1 MRKIR
6 SKRGFTLGETLTAIA
21 IAALLAP
28 VCLFGITASTR
39 AMHAA
44 STRMRANALADTAA
58 PQIKNEI
65 RFAKNPSDAI
75 ASLNDYTASL
85 GDLSVEAL
93 TFEKRPNGS
102 VVFRFTVAG
111 ISYAYETMP
120 LNRDFVRN
128 SDSETP

>member
-6 SKRGFTLGETLTAIA
+6 SKRGFTLAETLTAIA

-58 PQIKNEI
+58 LQIKNEI
-65 RFAKNPSDAI
+65 RFAKDPSAAI

-93 TFEKRPNGS
+93 TFEKRSNGS

-120 LNRDFVRN
+120 LNRDFVWN